1 MLTDAMKV
9 LFFALAPPIDP
20 CALVHRILS
29 DANTCQGSPRARL
42 NRAPMTRYTRRLTPI
57 TLVGKAHIKQLQEVA
72 TTVLASAFERKDGEE
87 ERTIKYAI
95 RPTIRQHTVLKR
107 MEIIE
112 TVAGVVGDRAQVDLE
127 KYDRLVLVEVYRVSG
142 STRLCSVEGS
152 CRARTD

>member
-1 MLTDAMKV
+1 M
-9 LFFALAPPIDP
+9 
-20 CALVHRILS
+20 
-29 DANTCQGSPRARL
+29 
-42 NRAPMTRYTRRLTPI
+42 
-57 TLVGKAHIKQLQEVA
+57 
-72 TTVLASAFERKDGEE
+72 LASAFERKGGEE

-152 CRARTD
+152 CRERNETDSAGGLERAGYECRWARLRES